1 VKPGARQFAF
11 KAEEITYLDR
21 KTIHLDRAMLKL
33 FELLRADGRPLAR
46 WRRAT
51 ITVDELV
58 KLVMASPRRFPGFE
72 DHETVTAAW
81 LRSDLLQVM
90 HRGKGERETVV
101 GPRPLHLNAFKL
113 ANAKAVQDYGA
124 SDQVWALLYHADR
137 ELLTRL
143 KEFFSPALDPMRDEY
158 DGTTELDLE
167 THAVL
172 NLVDATG
179 IRVQP
184 RTGPTPIPVRPLCL
198 GQGHLLAEDLRC
210 LLAYQDA
217 VPRQV
222 LAGYMRTVIGLHLA
236 LYVIRLLRL
245 VPAQVEAALE
255 GRSAPRCLAEERQ
268 DPRCFDCP
276 FASELAVD
284 LSDDSGSRPGRL
296 ARASTAS
303 VLGEL
308 PRYVRAVFVVNQLKD
323 FAGLHDRM
331 TGAAGRRTAGEFYQL
346 VRERPADMD
355 GFFEG
360 QILEL
365 LRLEEPDEERT
376 RTVELLLREEIPP
389 LQKLVELICGKRL
402 PIERRRMVDLIDSLT
417 QKNRPG
423 GFMRQTAGQGA
434 PRWFALDSHLL
445 ETLAQIA
452 VVDRG
457 SDGYL
462 RTRVVLLNWFIDWL
476 RTRYGFVV
484 HAPSHRQAVPPDEY
498 AAWQENERQF
508 RRRLHEIGFFT
519 DLSDAYNS
527 QTLRPRYQVE
537 HA

>member
-1 VKPGARQFAF
+1 VKQGTRQFAF
-11 KAEEITYLDR
+11 KADEITYLDR

-46 WRRAT
+46 VRRAT

-58 KLVMASPRRFPGFE
+58 KLVMTSPQRFPGFE
-72 DHETVTAAW
+72 DRETIAAAW

-137 ELLTRL
+137 DLLTRL

-179 IRVQP
+179 IRVSP
-184 RTGPTPIPVRPLCL
+184 RTGPTPTPMRPLCL
-198 GQGHLLAEDLRC
+198 GQGRLLAEDLRC
-210 LLAYQDA
+210 LLAYRDA

-236 LYVIRLLRL
+236 LFMVRLLRL

-255 GRSAPRCLAEERQ
+255 GRLAPRCLAEVHGE
-268 DPRCFDCP
+268 PRCFDCP
-276 FASELAVD
+276 FAGELAVD
-284 LSDDSGSRPGRL
+284 LSDDSGSGPGRL
-296 ARASTAS
+296 ARASAAA
-303 VLGEL
+303 VLDGL

-331 TGAAGRRTAGEFYQL
+331 RGTAGRRSVDELLQL
-346 VRERPADMD
+346 VREPPPDMD

-365 LRLEEPDEERT
+365 LRLEDPDEERSQ
-376 RTVELLLREEIPP
+376 TVELILREELPS

-402 PIERRRMVDLIDSLT
+402 PIERQALVRLIDSLT

-423 GFMRQTAGQGA
+423 GFLRQTAGQGA

-462 RTRVVLLNWFIDWL
+462 RTRVVLLDYFIDWL

-484 HAPSHRQAVPPDEY
+484 YAPSHRRAVPPDEY